1 MSRYFPKPYKTYG
14 WNINVKVN
22 LSNYA
27 TQTYLKNATG
37 VDTSKLAGIGF
48 HIFKTVSVEL
58 NKLSNVVNNE
68 VVKNEKKKKNVYDK
82 LVAKVNNI
90 DTSGFLLKTKCCT
103 DKSDLEKKLV
113 MHIKKTLI

>member
-1 MSRYFPKPYKTYG
+1 MSQYFPKPYKTYG

-22 LSNYA
+22 LCNYA

-68 VVKNEKKKKNVYDK
+68 VVKNEKKKK
-82 LVAKVNNI
+82 
-90 DTSGFLLKTKCCT
+90 KC
-103 DKSDLEKKLV
+103 V
-113 MHIKKTLI
+113 W